1 MMAEGEGSSLPENS
15 LFSLDVLSSLER
27 FSIKAGS
34 PLVKGTYDMGRFS
47 LDIAGLGLD
56 VDADKLL
63 LKIYRNSINTGYE
76 LSMGSYVLSSLRVP
90 IGMAEV
96 TNNFLKDL
104 GPNLAVSVEAGG
116 VAVGTAKAGQCA
128 GKVGK
133 DAVNRGRQGEK
144 RDISKEDRS
153 VLSPVDG
160 VPASSRV
167 QGDLFTGA
175 STEAVVD
182 WVSVGGGGPQS
193 LLYEGSLDASSSA
206 QLPVASVLPVVAE
219 GARADSIKP
228 EDLFTVGRSVSGLSA
243 SHSMTS
249 LGSDFSS
256 LCCSPA
262 HLCGGL
268 ESSGVDTVFSPG
280 GDEVMLSLNDYGG
293 VIHSSM
299 GGSVIA
305 TGATGEGGG
314 GVGSGVKRVEENGGS
329 VRPSCAAVSGVGAHE
344 PVLKARGSVCL
355 KSQSAPTV
363 VSQSIGSGGV
373 MWAGKPQ
380 MSSTPVESPF
390 IGMGEAL
397 ACIASGEKSEG
408 GVAVATTVPSFVP
421 ARRQLFPVQG
431 FIPLGEAPG
440 NLVVGQSGTLKRT
453 VMKCKSPLDAVCQD
467 VGESRFAEGGLD
479 FSIVP
484 GGMVLKG
491 TGYVSVQD
499 AAVQSS
505 VSRLPARLGVVRP
518 MLSDPDLVAVG
529 DGECSVVSSVSVGAK
544 RKLLT
549 GTAASGKLPD
559 GVIFG
564 EKIGEV
570 GMQTVGRRQH
580 MGLVDGG
587 GSVAVKVRGA
597 VSASGPVYTTAT
609 TVSSRV
615 TVSSSKVLVT
625 SKPVQSRATWD
636 EAKQDYGLDEEA
648 GYMSFSEECVPRTSW
663 MLGGVGAD
671 HDPVNVPD
679 KTKLRKA
686 SITSRIPQLSS
697 VPGEDTPDM
706 SFRSANCFSHCSHG
720 AGAHF
725 NARVVLPVRPKNMKS
740 GRGNFCRMVAVTTS
754 S

>member
-1 MMAEGEGSSLPENS
+1 MIVVPSQIMMAEGEGSSLPENS
-15 LFSLDVLSSLER
+15 LFSMDVLSSLER
-27 FSIKAGS
+27 FIIKAGS

-63 LKIYRNSINTGYE
+63 LKIYRNPYNTGYE

-90 IGMAEV
+90 IGVAEV

-104 GPNLAVSVEAGG
+104 GPNLAVPVEAASA
-116 VAVGTAKAGQCA
+116 AVGTSKVGRCV
-128 GKVGK
+128 GKVDK
-133 DAVNRGRQGEK
+133 DADNRDRQGEK
-144 RDISKEDRS
+144 QDITKEDRS

-160 VPASSRV
+160 VPASSWV
-167 QGDLFTGA
+167 QGDLSTGV
-175 STEAVVD
+175 STEAGVG
-182 WVSVGGGGPQS
+182 WPSIGGGGLQS
-193 LLYEGSLDASSSA
+193 LLYVGSFDASSPA
-206 QLPVASVLPVVAE
+206 QVPVASVVPVVAE
-219 GARADSIKP
+219 GARADSIKA
-228 EDLFTVGRSVSGLSA
+228 EDLSKVGRSVSRLSA
-243 SHSMTS
+243 SHSVTS

-268 ESSGVDTVFSPG
+268 ESSGIDAVFSPG

-293 VIHSSM
+293 VIHSSL
-299 GGSVIA
+299 GSSVIA
-305 TGATGEGGG
+305 AGTSGEDGGG
-314 GVGSGVKRVEENGGS
+314 AGSGVRRVEENGGS
-329 VRPSCAAVSGVGAHE
+329 VRPSCTAVSDVGGHE
-344 PVLKARGSVCL
+344 HVLEVRGSVCL
-355 KSQSAPTV
+355 KSQSASTV
-363 VSQSIGSGGV
+363 VSQSTGSGGV

-380 MSSTPVESPF
+380 MSSTPVGSPF

-408 GVAVATTVPSFVP
+408 GAVVAATDPSLVP

-431 FIPLGEAPG
+431 FSSLGEAPG
-440 NLVVGQSGTLKRT
+440 NLVVGQSGTLKGAG
-453 VMKCKSPLDAVCQD
+453 VKCKSSFNAACQD

-479 FSIVP
+479 FSSVP
-484 GGMVLKG
+484 GGMVLRG
-491 TGYVSVQD
+491 AGYVPVQD

-505 VSRLPARLGVVRP
+505 VSRLPARLGVVHP

-529 DGECSVVSSVSVGAK
+529 GGESSVVSSVSVGAK

-549 GTAASGKLPD
+549 GTAASGKLPG
-559 GVIFG
+559 GVNFG
-564 EKIGEV
+564 ERGGEV
-570 GMQTVGRRQH
+570 DMSTVERRQH

-597 VSASGPVYTTAT
+597 VLASGPVYTTAT

-615 TVSSSKVLVT
+615 TVSSSKVLV
-625 SKPVQSRATWD
+625 SSASVQSRATWD
-636 EAKQDYGLDEEA
+636 NAKQDYGLDEEA

-663 MLGGVGAD
+663 KLGGVGAD

-725 NARVVLPVRPKNMKS
+725 SARVVLPVRPKNMKS
-740 GRGNFCRMVAVTTS
+740 VNRGGK
-754 S
+754 